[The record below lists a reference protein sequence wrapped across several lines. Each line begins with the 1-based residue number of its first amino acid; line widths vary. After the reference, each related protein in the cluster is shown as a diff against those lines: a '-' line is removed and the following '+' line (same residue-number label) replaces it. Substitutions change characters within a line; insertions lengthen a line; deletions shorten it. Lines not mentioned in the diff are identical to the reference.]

1 MEETNKLYYGSIPRV
16 LNEDIL
22 SFLCIKHKG
31 EIGLGS
37 KKDCPRIRIRYVIDK
52 DRFGY
57 ADFGDFFFWDDGG
70 LYVWQQSDEFE
81 EDHNPDLVEDYF
93 GHPCGGR
100 GYTLRSIFAGIDTG
114 YDDSNGSRMFTGD
127 VTTQHPYKKLLVN
140 KP

>member
-52 DRFGY
+52 DRFG
-57 ADFGDFFFWDDGG
+57 
-70 LYVWQQSDEFE
+70 
-81 EDHNPDLVEDYF
+81 
-93 GHPCGGR
+93 
-100 GYTLRSIFAGIDTG
+100 
-114 YDDSNGSRMFTGD
+114 
-127 VTTQHPYKKLLVN
+127 
-140 KP
+140 

>member
-93 GHPCGGR
+93 GHPR
-100 GYTLRSIFAGIDTG
+100 DKQ
-114 YDDSNGSRMFTGD
+114 DSSGAACQNGFCTSQWNSPCLGTF
-127 VTTQHPYKKLLVN
+127 
-140 KP
+140 